1 MKIML
6 SVLFVASVLVISSCS
21 SMGAINT
28 LISHKELK
36 EQKQDIELLYKK
48 YNYLLTAAEKAQV
61 EHSYSE
67 IVKAGENLSIETPIN
82 YLVAKESYQQLIPLF
97 AKYKEKIDPID
108 RVKILAIHNKLKLIA
123 KNIDEAIEKGTG
135 RNSAEVGEYINTAV
149 KIIKAFR

>member
-1 MKIML
+1 ML